1 MSDSGSSVTLIFYKV
16 GDDWYR
22 GGEPFLN
29 LVAAAAQGSS
39 FTHVEIAIGED
50 EGQGGRMKNVLRVFN
65 DQIGVVKLKPESNSF
80 VISFFL
86 AMCCLFCF
94 ADHRK
99 LRNAQGSILATAIC
113 S

>member
-65 DQIGVVKLKPESNSF
+65 DQIGVVKLQPVSNSR
-80 VISFFL
+80 VISF
-86 AMCCLFCF
+86 
-94 ADHRK
+94 
-99 LRNAQGSILATAIC
+99 S
-113 S
+113 